1 MYTLS
6 SLSPF
11 LIWVLQRRFCS
22 HLGMSN
28 TAVRAATETVKR
40 SEMLDI
46 RYSTLNTASHQPPQ
60 FINLYSTKFKAL
72 IWNDALYYTQQ
83 LEIYPAQTNPFQTLF
98 EVVISLS
105 LVQFFPKSN
114 SYLSDISRV
123 HSSGQILPLHI
134 LMVWLYVPIM
144 TWADQIIWFL

>member
-1 MYTLS
+1 
-6 SLSPF
+6 
-11 LIWVLQRRFCS
+11 
-22 HLGMSN
+22 MSN

>member
-1 MYTLS
+1 M
-6 SLSPF
+6 
-11 LIWVLQRRFCS
+11 
-22 HLGMSN
+22 
-28 TAVRAATETVKR
+28 
-40 SEMLDI
+40 
-46 RYSTLNTASHQPPQ
+46 
-60 FINLYSTKFKAL
+60 

-144 TWADQIIWFL
+144 TWADQIIWFLWCRKSPISVAAAAIYMISQLSDDKKNLKGILKHVIV